1 MLNVTG
7 RVCGFTLSPCSVC
20 TAQGNLWR
28 RSRNQPYWLRR
39 AAEGEIWGTGL
50 WWPLRSDRVHPACFL
65 AGRRSIQQWGR
76 HLACGPAVLPIFCR
90 APLVPGPGKFREDQ
104 CPTEL
109 GRRAA
114 CQRRRQ
120 RTSWPALR
128 PLQSG
133 PIPWASGAGLC
144 SLPSPA
150 SGKRGTRR
158 QSIHS
163 GGPESPSSLG
173 AGPGVSPG
181 ENLCPEWGSRC
192 WAVC

>member
-1 MLNVTG
+1 MGSRYLPALFVRHKETSGDAVVTSPIG
-7 RVCGFTLSPCSVC
+7 CGELPRERFG
-20 TAQGNLWR
+20 ARGLWR
-28 RSRNQPYWLRR
+28 
-39 AAEGEIWGTGL
+39 
-50 WWPLRSDRVHPACFL
+50 PLRSDRVHPACFL

-76 HLACGPAVLPIFCR
+76 HLVCGPAVLPIFCR

-109 GRRAA
+109 GWRAA

-120 RTSWPALR
+120 RTSRRALR
-128 PLQSG
+128 PPQSG

-150 SGKRGTRR
+150 SGKWGTRR

-173 AGPGVSPG
+173 AAPGVSPG

>member
-1 MLNVTG
+1 MGSRYLPALFVRHKETSGDAVVTSPTG
-7 RVCGFTLSPCSVC
+7 CGELPRERFG
-20 TAQGNLWR
+20 AR
-28 RSRNQPYWLRR
+28 
-39 AAEGEIWGTGL
+39 GL

-120 RTSWPALR
+120 RTSRPALR
-128 PLQSG
+128 PPQSG

-150 SGKRGTRR
+150 SGKRGRGGKAFTLEAPSLLLLLELVQGSARER
-158 QSIHS
+158 ISALS
-163 GGPESPSSLG
+163 GGASVGPS
-173 AGPGVSPG
+173 A
-181 ENLCPEWGSRC
+181 RI
-192 WAVC
+192 